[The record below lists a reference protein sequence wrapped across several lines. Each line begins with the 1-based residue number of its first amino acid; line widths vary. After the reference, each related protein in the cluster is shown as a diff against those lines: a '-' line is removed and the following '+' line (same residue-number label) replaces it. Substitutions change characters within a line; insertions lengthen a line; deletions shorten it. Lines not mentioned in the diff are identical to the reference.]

1 MRKAAAEP
9 RGLAA
14 AETRADAP
22 GDVRELAAAI
32 DADGGVALA
41 CYREPFGGNWVVFAA
56 LPLDRV
62 EPASYQRDVSPPH
75 VQRLATVVEK
85 LDRFLDP
92 VIALREARGEG
103 GGGRYLVPNGN
114 HRCQAMKL
122 LGARTVTALVVPDP
136 EVAYKILALNT
147 EKAHGLR
154 EKSLEVARMEK
165 AMAAAGDRRHE
176 TDLVLEFE
184 DPALLTLGC
193 AYEKR
198 GKLAGSAYH
207 PVLKRIDEFFD
218 KPVGGSVEIREVR
231 ADALLALD
239 DAVGAVVERLRARG
253 FQSQFLRAF
262 VIARVNPLRFK
273 RGARAEFDA
282 TIEKMT
288 AAARKMDIEKIK
300 PDEISRAAGPPED

>member
-41 CYREPFGGNWVVFAA
+41 CYREPFGGNWVVFA
-56 LPLDRV
+56 
-62 EPASYQRDVSPPH
+62 
-75 VQRLATVVEK
+75 
-85 LDRFLDP
+85 
-92 VIALREARGEG
+92 
-103 GGGRYLVPNGN
+103 
-114 HRCQAMKL
+114 
-122 LGARTVTALVVPDP
+122 
-136 EVAYKILALNT
+136 
-147 EKAHGLR
+147 
-154 EKSLEVARMEK
+154 
-165 AMAAAGDRRHE
+165 
-176 TDLVLEFE
+176 
-184 DPALLTLGC
+184 ALLTLGC